1 MGLDGGAD
9 STGGADRTDDEWRN
23 ADDGDEPRVDVV
35 RVPFQASAQASP
47 NQIAVPASPRQPT
60 RDHSRAGRPVDLWV
74 HELCLESSLGH
85 PFLNRGCRY
94 VCVGFVIWI
103 KSEGV
108 T

>member
-35 RVPFQASAQASP
+35 RVPFQASAQVSP

-60 RDHSRAGRPVDLWV
+60 RDHSRAGRPVDRWGLRV
-74 HELCLESSLGH
+74 VPG
-85 PFLNRGCRY
+85 FLSMPGVAICRLSAVY
-94 VCVGFVIWI
+94 TGF
-103 KSEGV
+103 E
-108 T
+108 